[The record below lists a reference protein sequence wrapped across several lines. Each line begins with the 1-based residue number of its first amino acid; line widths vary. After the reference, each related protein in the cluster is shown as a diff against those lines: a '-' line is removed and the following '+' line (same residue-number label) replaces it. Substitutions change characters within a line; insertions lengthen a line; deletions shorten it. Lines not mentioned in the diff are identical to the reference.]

1 MCVLCCSLLMF
12 AFVDYL
18 FYICGYLIYTC
29 YMVER
34 IKKVMEYEGMTSAHF
49 ADYMEIGRAVM
60 SHILNGRNKP
70 SLEVITKI
78 LSKIDYIDSNWL
90 LTGEG
95 SMLKQ
100 DFPLKQTT
108 SNMVGEQIAE
118 PIQRDL
124 FTADKSRENENLNP
138 SVRDSN
144 LYRKEN
150 ELKQPQTP
158 IQPLVNQPIEVSKKE
173 DRKITKIIIYYSD
186 NTFETFDPEKI
197 ETTKK

>member
-1 MCVLCCSLLMF
+1 M
-12 AFVDYL
+12 
-18 FYICGYLIYTC
+18 I
-29 YMVER
+29 ER
-34 IKKVMEYEGMTSAHF
+34 IKKVMEYEGMTPAHF
-49 ADYMEIGRAVM
+49 ADYIEIGRAVM

-100 DFPLKQTT
+100 DFPLKPTT
-108 SNMVGEQIAE
+108 PHLSAEQIVQ
-118 PIQRDL
+118 PVQRDL
-124 FTADKSRENENLNP
+124 FAADKPHENEILSP
-138 SVRDSN
+138 AVREQN

-150 ELKQPQTP
+150 EIKQPQIP
-158 IQPLVNQPIEVSKKE
+158 IQNIVNQPVEVSQKD

-186 NTFETFDPEKI
+186 NTFETFDPEKM
-197 ETTKK
+197 EVPKK

>member
-1 MCVLCCSLLMF
+1 
-12 AFVDYL
+12 
-18 FYICGYLIYTC
+18 
-29 YMVER
+29 MVER

-100 DFPLKQTT
+100 T
-108 SNMVGEQIAE
+108 SSNLAGEQIAQ

-124 FTADKSRENENLNP
+124 FTADKSFENEI
-138 SVRDSN
+138 VRPNAGDSN
-144 LYRKEN
+144 LYRREN
-150 ELKQPQTP
+150 ELKQPQMP
-158 IQPLVNQPIEVSKKE
+158 IQPIVNQPIEMHRKE

-197 ETTKK
+197 EASKK